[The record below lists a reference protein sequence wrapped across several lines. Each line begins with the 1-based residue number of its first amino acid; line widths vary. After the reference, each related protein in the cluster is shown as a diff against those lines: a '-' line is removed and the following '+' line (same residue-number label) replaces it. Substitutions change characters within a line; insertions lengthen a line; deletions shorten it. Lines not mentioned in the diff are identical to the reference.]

1 MLRQVSTAVQT
12 MTDMKNNTKARVPVM
27 NTRDGFFILNIPLL
41 SLSFNVVLISADLT
55 TQRLDILFC
64 VVLFSRFVTLDK
76 VYLHIALTNSV
87 Y

>member
-27 NTRDGFFILNIPLL
+27 NTRDGLFIALL
-41 SLSFNVVLISADLT
+41 FPSFNVVLISADLT